1 MKRNSK
7 PDHLEPHPLELIARH
22 SHKVKFIHLSSSAS
36 ESLKFRS
43 RPRCVSY
50 SSHFHNTMEMVW
62 VKYQII
68 PWTCA
73 PMRSEQWN
81 MKAKV
86 HGVYYSYSSLMCER
100 KPDEKLRDGM
110 AGRRK
115 ELACVLLLKFQMN
128 TSVIILSSYR
138 IGIKTLLPKI
148 SNP

>member
-1 MKRNSK
+1 
-7 PDHLEPHPLELIARH
+7 
-22 SHKVKFIHLSSSAS
+22 
-36 ESLKFRS
+36 
-43 RPRCVSY
+43 
-50 SSHFHNTMEMVW
+50 
-62 VKYQII
+62 
-68 PWTCA
+68 
-73 PMRSEQWN
+73 

-148 SNP
+148 SNPQQFTIPMITAAIILLMNLM